1 MPVIA
6 NIKYNKTTFTDTW
19 KKIVNDHRVGDRLVT
34 RNLEFVRGALKLTS
48 KWKHHGY
55 AAHFKA
61 KIGNLEFGPKGK
73 TKKVKGI
80 MFICQ
85 GLRKYIFVSQSDI
98 LKELF
103 PPQNDSEVGK
113 KNRAEVLK
121 MMRQQIQ
128 YQIDD
133 FKEQWQLEMDL
144 LRNKDVYEY
153 HEAMKCPLSG
163 KDLRKSEIAIDHD
176 VPFITLAKEFWRINN
191 INPYKVFM
199 VGGAYDR
206 KFEQDHLNL
215 AWQKYHE
222 KHAKLQA
229 VERKANLSKNKK
241 STEEYLKEV
250 QKAQETINPFK
261 KNSPRV
267 I

>member
-6 NIKYNKTTFTDTW
+6 NVKYNKTTFTDRW
-19 KKIVNDHRVGDRLVT
+19 RKIIKDHRVGDRLMT
-34 RNLEFVRGALKLTS
+34 SNLAFIQGALKLTTQ
-48 KWKHHGY
+48 WKHHGY

-61 KIGNLEFGPKGK
+61 KIGQLEFGPKGK

-80 MFICQ
+80 QFICQ
-85 GLRKYIFVSQSDI
+85 GLRKYIFISQTDI

-103 PPQNDSEVGK
+103 PPQSTEARDKE
-113 KNRAEVLK
+113 NRAEVLK

-133 FKEQWQLEMDL
+133 FKEQWQLEMDI
-144 LRNKDVYEY
+144 LRDKDIVEY
-153 HEAMKCPLSG
+153 HEAMKCPLSN

-176 VPFITLAKEFWRINN
+176 VPFITLAKEFWRING
-191 INPYKVFM
+191 INPYKISVM
-199 VGGAYDR
+199 GGPYDR
-206 KFEQDHLNL
+206 RFEEDHLNL
-215 AWQKYHE
+215 AWRMYHQKN
-222 KHAKLQA
+222 AKLQA

-241 STEEYLKEV
+241 STEEYLAQQ
-250 QKAQETINPFK
+250 QKASEAMNPFK
-261 KNSPRV
+261 KKSPRV